1 LFTGLS
7 VSFIALSAA
16 LFLAFSSA
24 FGKRHKF
31 RFSLYG
37 QYEKALEK
45 VMQRSGLLKR
55 LYAAVESTILLSGIK
70 NYIPV
75 SVSGYMAFSAALFAG
90 AFYFFRQLGILAALM
105 YAGATA
111 YVPFVALSFMVL
123 LNQKKIKG
131 MYINFLNT
139 FTGFY
144 SIEGNLVNSL
154 NSTADYVAEPLRSI
168 LKRHVLIYQRA
179 MRSMD
184 DFLNGIMAEISGR
197 EFKKFFKFAKLQAKY
212 GGNFQK
218 ALAKLREQGEKLAS
232 VESLKGA
239 SAAVSTMI
247 ILVMIVINLV
257 MIFNISKEPEMVHT
271 LRNTLEGQTILVS
284 NAISIIFALYM
295 VKNINAVD

>member
-1 LFTGLS
+1 MRGNGLF
-7 VSFIALSAA
+7 
-16 LFLAFSSA
+16 
-24 FGKRHKF
+24 
-31 RFSLYG
+31 
-37 QYEKALEK
+37 
-45 VMQRSGLLKR
+45 KR
-55 LYAAVESTILLSGIK
+55 LYAVVESTILYSGIK

-75 SVSGYMAFSAALFAG
+75 SVSGYMAFSAVLFAG
-90 AFYFFRQLGILAALM
+90 AFYFFQRLGVLAALM
-105 YAGATA
+105 YAGATV
-111 YVPFVALSFMVL
+111 YVPYAVLSFMVL
-123 LNQKKIKG
+123 LNQRKIKG

-144 SIEGNLVNSL
+144 SVEGNLVNSL
-154 NSTADYVAEPLRSI
+154 NSTSDYVAEPLRSI

-184 DFLNGIMAEISGR
+184 DFLSGIMAEISGR

-247 ILVMIVINLV
+247 ILIMIVINLV
-257 MIFNISKEPEMVHT
+257 MLFNISKEPDMVYT
-271 LRNTLEGQTILVS
+271 LRNTLEGQMILVS
-284 NAISIIFALYM
+284 NAAAIIFALFM
-295 VKNINAVD
+295 IKHINAVN